1 MSEKDEIPN
10 AIPIDEVSEPE
21 FRASAQ
27 EIFRVL
33 AEREGV
39 SDDAILIA
47 AMLQLVAATTSRQTE
62 VLEFIIGSSD
72 IASVLSSLPSTIN

>member
-10 AIPIDEVSEPE
+10 AIPIDEISELE
-21 FRASAQ
+21 FRTSAQ

-33 AEREGV
+33 AEREDV

-47 AMLQLVAATTSRQTE
+47 AMLQLVAAATSRQTE
-62 VLEFIIGSSD
+62 ALEFIIGSTD
-72 IASVLSSLPSTIN
+72 IASVLSVLPSRVN